1 MTHIKWLTLFQIQK
15 RLFDNVRCKQEL
27 LRRQRFPPSSWSMCH
42 SSCISPSMRNKY
54 ESYYMTR
61 QNWLIA
67 CVRFF
72 LFTDKIMKSFR
83 EVWFSNNHLKP
94 ACKNCFGYKLNND
107 KQTSKNVNEKD
118 GILIVN
124 VSVEAFFR
132 HCCRM
137 AIRTMKV

>member
-1 MTHIKWLTLFQIQK
+1 MIDVISNPK

-42 SSCISPSMRNKY
+42 SSCISPSMRNTY
-54 ESYYMTR
+54 ESYCMTR

-72 LFTDKIMKSFR
+72 LLTDKIMKSFR

-94 ACKNCFGYKLNND
+94 ACKNCFGYKINNH
-107 KQTSKNVNEKD
+107 KQTPKKRQWQSRNFNSKCFRR
-118 GILIVN
+118 
-124 VSVEAFFR
+124 SVFSPLLLLKLPLTQ
-132 HCCRM
+132 HY
-137 AIRTMKV
+137 